1 MIPEISIIK
10 LLLNYNNWS
19 EVDSKLSIQ
28 DFPKE
33 LQPLYSSIVNFHA
46 SNDNRVDLSTDD
58 LANLVFSGQ
67 VKDRPFTTEI
77 LKEVD
82 QCDATAST
90 TAQLIN
96 SLRQRRI
103 LKEISLLS
111 YEVAEGRQEQS
122 KLSDLLLA
130 YHGDG
135 DMSSASDSQ
144 EEDILSNDLQAV
156 VDKVIAAPGLRW
168 RLDTLNKMMGSL
180 RKGNFGFIVA
190 RPETGKT
197 TFLAS
202 EISYMAEQL
211 GEEDGPILWFNNEQ
225 VGEEVLLR
233 IYQGSLGRDT
243 AALLSDVGSAQEEF
257 ISKTHDKLK
266 LIDRGTIHYKFVD
279 QLCKKYKPS
288 LVIMDQLDAVAGF
301 DADRKD
307 LQLGAIY
314 RWFREL
320 AKQYCP
326 VIGVCQ
332 ADGTGEGV
340 RWLTMTHVADAKT
353 AKQAH
358 ADWILG
364 IGKVNDPG
372 YENLRFLHL
381 SKNKLPGDEDTVPSL
396 RHGRREVIIE
406 PQIARY
412 KDIG

>member
-1 MIPEISIIK
+1 MIPELSIIR
-10 LLLNYNNWS
+10 LLLKYNNWRD
-19 EVDSKLSIQ
+19 VDSKLSIQ
-28 DFPKE
+28 DFPKD

-46 SNDNRVDLSTDD
+46 SNDNCVDLSVSD

-67 VKDRPFTTEI
+67 VKDRAYTAEI

-82 QCDATAST
+82 QCDATQNT
-90 TAQLIN
+90 VLQLIN
-96 SLRQRRI
+96 SLQRRRK

-111 YEVAEGRQEQS
+111 YEVAEGRGDVTSLETI
-122 KLSDLLLA
+122 LSSYL
-130 YHGDG
+130 GDG
-135 DMSSASDSQ
+135 DDTSDGT
-144 EEDILSNDLQAV
+144 EEDILVNDLKAV
-156 VDKVIAAPGLRW
+156 VDKVISAPGLRW
-168 RLDTLNKMMGSL
+168 RLNTLNQMLGSL

-202 EISYMAEQL
+202 EITYMAEQL
-211 GEEDGPILWFNNEQ
+211 KEEDGPILWFNNEQ

-243 AALLSDVGSAQEEF
+243 AALLSDVSGAQEEF

-364 IGKVNDPG
+364 IGKVNDAG

-381 SKNKLPGDEDTVPSL
+381 SKNKLIGDDDTVPSL